1 MPRGRLLDIDTARD
15 LPAESTGDV
24 QYLAG
29 DFQVS
34 ASGKNRAVLRG
45 SGGQQNVRVIVDFP
59 GNAAPPAEGETVQRN
74 AQRPFQITNV
84 ERGPDGQVNVYV
96 REITRP

>member
-1 MPRGRLLDIDTARD
+1 M
-15 LPAESTGDV
+15 

-34 ASGKNRAVLRG
+34 ASGANRAVLRG
-45 SGGQQNVRVIVDFP
+45 PDGQQNVRVIVEFP
-59 GNAAPPAEGETVQRN
+59 GDAAPPAEGETIQRD

-84 ERGPDGQVNVYV
+84 EQGPDGQINVYV